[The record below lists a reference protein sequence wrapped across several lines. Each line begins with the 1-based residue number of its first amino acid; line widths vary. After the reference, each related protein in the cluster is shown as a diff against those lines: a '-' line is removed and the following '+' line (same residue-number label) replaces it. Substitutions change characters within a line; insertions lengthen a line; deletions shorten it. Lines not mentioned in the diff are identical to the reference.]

1 MLLITKKFKQGEF
14 LETQRFLLNNTE
26 EEKQMGTADMVT
38 KEYMRENAVFADAFN
53 YLIYNGT
60 IVGQVSRIEELEAKN
75 NLFSEF
81 KAVKNGN
88 VWYTGKNLYQ
98 STDTVGELIQDI
110 HLMLTEENPQ
120 DMTFLQKME

>member
-1 MLLITKKFKQGEF
+1 MISLAGGNYVPEDTGVNDNALSTMNMQMEEF
-14 LETQRFLLNNTE
+14 YA
-26 EEKQMGTADMVT
+26 KAKDAD
-38 KEYMRENAVFADAFN
+38 YI
-53 YLIYNGT
+53 IYNST
-60 IVGQVSRIEELEAKN
+60 IDGELKTIDELLSKSKLLAD
-75 NLFSEF
+75 F

-98 STDTVGELIQDI
+98 STDTVGELIRDI